1 MQKLSHLREQFRQ
14 RRRLSEKQVVAELL
28 DIVHLTNQQREQIQ
42 AHAAELVRKL
52 RSEATPGLME
62 SFLAEYGLSTDE
74 GVALMCLAEAYLRT
88 PDELTMDA
96 LIRDKIGT
104 GEWSRHRG
112 GADSPFVNV
121 TTWALMLSGRVFRN
135 KKGENKDLG
144 DTMFK
149 LVQRLGEPVARVAV
163 GEAMKLMGKQFVL
176 GRDIDEAIDNGGE
189 LREQGYCYSY
199 DMLGEAARTGA
210 DAQRYFLAYSKAIS
224 AISQHAQSDFVHDN
238 PGISIKLSALHPRY
252 EHVQHD
258 RVMRELVPRMAA
270 LTEQACAAN
279 IGLNIDAEEMDRLDI
294 SLDVIEAVLKSPSLA
309 GWDGFGVVVQ
319 AYSKQALLVLDWLN
333 QLASNLDR
341 KISVRLVKGA
351 YWDTEIKNAQV
362 LGLGRYPVFTRKQT
376 TDVSY
381 LACAKRLLEYS
392 ERIYPQF
399 ATHNAH
405 TASAILELANKTDQF
420 EFQRL
425 HGMGEALHDLIKGE
439 TDRICRIYAPVGIHK
454 DLLAYLVRR
463 LLENGANS
471 SFVNQVLDKDVP
483 IDQVVDDPISFV
495 KSLDKTRNNRIPLP
509 EDLYGQARVNS
520 RGWNINDSLDE
531 VELESQ
537 MQAFRRSTWQAA
549 PMIKDMKSS
558 GEPEAVYSP
567 VDHRDLVGHVIN
579 TNSDEVQSAINL
591 AAESALQWGQ
601 TTASY
606 RAQLL
611 EKVANLYEKH
621 TAEFIAIASREAG
634 KTRLDGILE
643 VREAVDFLRYYA
655 AEAREKFSNN
665 HFEPLGPVVCI
676 SPWNFPLAIFTGQ
689 ITAALAAG
697 NTVLA
702 KPAEQ
707 TPLIAARAIELFHQA
722 GIPKDVLA
730 LLPGDGETVGSA
742 LTGDPRVKGVCFTG
756 STETARLIDQA
767 LASRGDP
774 CAPLIAETGGLNA
787 MIVDSTALPEQA
799 VRDIVQSAFQSA
811 GQRCSALRLLIVQED
826 IAEDLLTML
835 EGAANEL
842 IIGDGWDAATDIGPA
857 IDIEAQK
864 LILDHMQKLDAQGR
878 CLFKTRLP
886 VVTNHGTYVPAAA
899 YKLDQISDLKR
910 EVFGPVLHV
919 VTFKAKNLES
929 VVEQIN
935 ASGYGLTLGVHSR
948 VDERMNRICALAK
961 VGNIYLNRN
970 QIGAVVGV
978 QPFGG
983 EGLSGTGPKAGG
995 PQYLYRFSKPKQERH
1010 KHNIHNLAKSA
1021 ASFLEASTVLDDPY
1035 RDLVKK
1041 TIAKAQSVERVP
1053 KVLAGPTGERNTYS
1067 LHPRGT
1073 VLCAGGGENI
1083 EAALLAQA
1091 ALAATAGNKIMLS
1104 KRVAVTEII
1113 REVERLLAAIGVN
1126 INQIIEVDKDLLTI
1140 CQQEPLDLVVF
1151 DNEDVRALRQT
1162 LSQRLGARVPLIS
1175 SNDMP
1180 HWYYQERVV
1189 SEDTTAS
1196 GGNAKLLAGL

>member
-1 MQKLSHLREQFRQ
+1 MQVLSELRSTFRQ
-14 RRRLSEKQVVAELL
+14 RRRLSEQEVVDELL
-28 DIVHLTNQQREQIQ
+28 QTIQFTDKQFGSIQNRASNLVH
-42 AHAAELVRKL
+42 ELRN
-52 RSEATPGLME
+52 EATPGLME

-88 PDELTMDA
+88 PDDLTMDA

-135 KKGENKDLG
+135 KKGEDKDLG

-149 LVQRLGEPVARVAV
+149 VVQRLGEPVARVAV

-176 GRDIDEAIDNGGE
+176 GRNIDEAIENGAS
-189 LREQGYCYSY
+189 LRKQGYRYSY

-210 DAQRYFLAYSKAIS
+210 DAQRYFLSYSKAIS
-224 AISQHAQSDFVHDN
+224 AIAQHSRSDFVHDN
-238 PGISIKLSALHPRY
+238 PGISVKLSALHPRY
-252 EHVQHD
+252 EHIQHE

-270 LTEQACAAN
+270 LTEQARAAN

-294 SLDVIEAVLKSPSLA
+294 SFDVIEAVLRSPSLQ

-333 QLASNLDR
+333 QLATDLDR

-362 LGLGRYPVFTRKQT
+362 LGLSRYPVFTRKQS
-376 TDVSY
+376 TDLSY

-392 ERIYPQF
+392 DHIYPQF

-405 TASAILELANKTDQF
+405 TVSAILEMASEDDQF

-425 HGMGEALHDLIKGE
+425 HGMGEALHEIAKKGSK
-439 TDRICRIYAPVGIHK
+439 RICRIYAPVGVHK

-483 IDQVVDDPISFV
+483 IAKVVSDPVAFV
-495 KSLDKTRNNRIPLP
+495 NSLDEVRNQAIPLP
-509 EDLYGQARVNS
+509 KDLYGESRRNS
-520 RGWNINDSLDE
+520 AGWNINDPLDE
-531 VELESQ
+531 AEIDAQ
-537 MQAFRRSTWQAA
+537 MNPFRRSNWQAR
-549 PMIKDMKSS
+549 PLIKGIDPTSRTEKI
-558 GEPEAVYSP
+558 YSP
-567 VDHRDLVGHVIN
+567 VDHRDYLGEVIN
-579 TNSDEVQSAINL
+579 TNSEQVDKAIDIAEQ
-591 AAESALQWGQ
+591 AATHWGK
-601 TTASY
+601 TTAPY
-606 RAQLL
+606 RAELL
-611 EKVANLYEKH
+611 EKVADLYEQY

-634 KTRLDGILE
+634 KTRLDGVLE
-643 VREAVDFLRYYA
+643 MREAVDFLRYYA
-655 AEAREKFSNN
+655 NEARQNLAGGQYK
-665 HFEPLGPVVCI
+665 PLGPVVCI

-707 TPLIAARAIELFHQA
+707 TPLIATRAIELFHQA
-722 GIPKDVLA
+722 GIPEEVLA
-730 LLPGDGETVGSA
+730 LLPGDGGTVGSA
-742 LTGDPRVKGVCFTG
+742 LTGDPRIKGVCFTG
-756 STETARLIDQA
+756 STQTASLIDKS
-767 LASRGDP
+767 LANNGDP
-774 CAPLIAETGGLNA
+774 WATLIAETGGLNA

-826 IAEDLLTML
+826 IASSLLEML

-842 IIGDGWDAATDIGPA
+842 VIGDGWDAATDIGPV
-857 IDIEAQK
+857 IDEQAQTM
-864 LILDHMQKLDAQGR
+864 ILEYMQQLDSQGR

-886 VVTNHGTYVPAAA
+886 NLTSHGTYVPAAA
-899 YKLDQISDLKR
+899 YKLDKISDLKK

-919 VTFKAKNLES
+919 VTFKAKQLDD
-929 VVEQIN
+929 VVRQIN
-935 ASGYGLTLGVHSR
+935 ASGYGLTLGAHSR
-948 VDERMNRICALAK
+948 VDERMDRICALAD

-995 PQYLYRFSKPKQERH
+995 PQYLYRFVKPRPFEKHEESKIP
-1010 KHNIHNLAKSA
+1010 ID
-1021 ASFLEASTVLDDPY
+1021 STSIFRKAISIVEQPY
-1035 RDLVKK
+1035 RSV
-1041 TIAKAQSVERVP
+1041 IEKAVARAESVIREP
-1053 KVLAGPTGERNTYS
+1053 QILSGPTGERNTYT
-1067 LHPRGT
+1067 LHPRGN
-1073 VLCAGGGENI
+1073 VLCAGGGDNI
-1083 EAALLAQA
+1083 EESLLTQFILA
-1091 ALAATAGNKIMLS
+1091 ALAGNRVLLFSKSVPKIV
-1104 KRVAVTEII
+1104 KDVI
-1113 REVERLLAAIGVN
+1113 RLLHLVG
-1126 INQIIEVDKDLLTI
+1126 INKSQIVEKSEELQVI
-1140 CQQEPLDLVVF
+1140 CQREALNLVVC
-1151 DNEDVRALRQT
+1151 DDQDISCIRQF
-1162 LSQRLGARVPLIS
+1162 LAAREGARIPVIHS
-1175 SNDMP
+1175 EDMA
-1180 HWYYQERVV
+1180 HLYYQERVV

>member
-1 MQKLSHLREQFRQ
+1 MQKLSELRTEFRQ
-14 RRRLSEKQVVAELL
+14 RRRLSEKQIVTELL
-28 DIVHLTNQQREQIQ
+28 NIIQLDAQQRAKVQE
-42 AHAAELVRKL
+42 HAAELVRKI
-52 RSEATPGLME
+52 RSEADPGLME

-135 KKGENKDLG
+135 KKGEEKDLG
-144 DTMFK
+144 DTMLK
-149 LVQRLGEPVARVAV
+149 VVQRLGEPVARVAV

-176 GRDIDEAIDNGGE
+176 GRTIEEAIDNGNE
-189 LREQGYCYSY
+189 LRKKGYRYSY

-224 AISQHAQSDFVHDN
+224 AIAQRADSDFVHDN
-238 PGISIKLSALHPRY
+238 PGISVKLSALHPRY
-252 EHVQHD
+252 EHIQHD

-270 LTEQACAAN
+270 LTEQARAAN

-294 SLDVIEAVLKSPSLA
+294 SLDVIEAVLRSPSLV

-319 AYSKQALLVLDWLN
+319 AYSKQALQVLDWLN
-333 QLASNLDR
+333 QLATDLDR

-362 LGLGRYPVFTRKQT
+362 LGLSRYPVFTRKQT

-381 LACAKRLLEYS
+381 LACARRLLQYS

-405 TASAILELANKTDQF
+405 TASAIIELADKSQQF

-425 HGMGEALHDLIKGE
+425 HGMGEAMHELVKNE
-439 TDRICRIYAPVGIHK
+439 TNRICRIYAPVGVHK

-483 IDQVVDDPISFV
+483 IDQVVSDPISFV
-495 KSLDKTRNNRIPLP
+495 ESLAKIRNERIPLP
-509 EDLYGQARVNS
+509 KDLYAEKRVNS
-520 RGWNINDSLDE
+520 QGWNINDPLDE
-531 VELESQ
+531 AELDRQ
-537 MQAFRRSTWQAA
+537 MQPFRRCTWQAM
-549 PMIKDMKSS
+549 PMINGVIPVGKS
-558 GEPEAVYSP
+558 ETVYSP
-567 VDHRDLVGHVIN
+567 VDHRDLVGHVTN
-579 TNSDEVQSAINL
+579 TASEEVEQGIVQAQDAAIHW
-591 AAESALQWGQ
+591 SQ
-601 TTASY
+601 TTASF
-606 RAQLL
+606 RAGLL
-611 EKVANLYEKH
+611 ENVAKLYQEH
-621 TAEFIAIASREAG
+621 TEEFIAIASREAG

-655 AEAREKFSNN
+655 AQARTTLADGQFSA
-665 HFEPLGPVVCI
+665 LGPVVCI

-707 TPLIAARAIELFHQA
+707 TPIIACRAVELFHQA
-722 GIPKDVLA
+722 GVPKEVLA
-730 LLPGDGETVGSA
+730 LLPGDGETVGAA
-742 LTGDPRVKGVCFTG
+742 LTSDPRIKGVCFTG
-756 STETARLIDQA
+756 STETARMIDQA
-767 LASRGDP
+767 LADKGDP
-774 CAPLIAETGGLNA
+774 AAPLIAETGGLNA

-811 GQRCSALRLLIVQED
+811 GQRCSALRLLVVQED
-826 IAEDLLTML
+826 IAEDLLVML
-835 EGAANEL
+835 EGATNEL
-842 IIGDGWDAATDIGPA
+842 IIGDGWDAATDIGPV
-857 IDIEAQK
+857 IDAQAQA
-864 LILDHMQKLDAQGR
+864 LILNHMQDLDAQGR

-886 VVTNHGTYVPAAA
+886 VATQQGTYVPAAA
-899 YKLDQISDLKR
+899 YRLDQISDLKK

-919 VTFKAKNLES
+919 VTFKAKHLDN
-929 VVEQIN
+929 VVKQIN
-935 ASGYGLTLGVHSR
+935 ASGYGLTLGAHSR
-948 VDERMNRICALAK
+948 VDERMDRICALAK

-995 PQYLYRFSKPKQERH
+995 PHYLYRFTKPKLDAFSDQTGRDP
-1010 KHNIHNLAKSA
+1010 KLA
-1021 ASFLEASTVLDDPY
+1021 ASFLEASTVLDKPHKE
-1035 RDLVKK
+1035 LLTK
-1041 TIAKAQSVERVP
+1041 TIHRAQAVIREPRV
-1053 KVLAGPTGERNTYS
+1053 LTGPTGERNTYS

-1073 VLCAGGGENI
+1073 VLCAGGENVEI
-1083 EAALLAQA
+1083 ALLTQA
-1091 ALAATAGNKIMLS
+1091 FLAAIAGNRVMLS
-1104 KRVAVTEII
+1104 TKVAVPEIVH
-1113 REVERLLAAIGVN
+1113 EVERLLVANGM
-1126 INQIIEVDKDLLTI
+1126 DKDQIVEVNQDLQTI
-1140 CQQEPLDLVVF
+1140 CQQQSLDMVVC
-1151 DNEDVRALRQT
+1151 DNEDVRELRQV
-1162 LSQRLGARVPLIS
+1162 LAHRPGARVSLLTAA
-1175 SNDMP
+1175 DMP
-1180 HWYYQERVV
+1180 HLYYQERVV

-1196 GGNAKLLAGL
+1196 GGNAKLLAGV